1 MLALKTL
8 ERLGYNQ
15 DVDLA
20 LEYLQDFY
28 FGEDTINFSYMNNKD
43 YITNFILGSIYP
55 NKDIEPPEFNELYDR
70 IVIELGELEELEINY
85 LNKSI

>member
-55 NKDIEPPEFNELYDR
+55 NKDIEPTEFNELYDR
-70 IVIELGELEELEINY
+70 IVIELGELEELGINY